1 MFEAP
6 AFAFA
11 LIAICAVA
19 QGLYRMAGELYVVD
33 AIVIAQ
39 TVMTAIGFAEIRACT
54 HGAARQLATLAILGG
69 IVVVAMMV
77 VRNAD
82 RDAIDIDVFLWIS
95 FVASSVVTVALVV
108 AAGHIALAITTIVA
122 QLVAHPVPALVE
134 WRALDWRILGLA
146 TWGVIALRVVLAML
160 ATRGRRAPARRW
172 PFGPVAIGAVLV
184 AIAQLV
190 PGIAVDVVAWLVLA
204 IAAWRLA
211 RVVAAPLALAASGIA
226 WVAAGLAAMDRYW
239 YIDAYVDRGALALAL
254 VAIAIAARLRMRRFI
269 AGAIVVAALVPGAIL
284 FDDVLARACIGAA
297 ALITAIVTIRGGRM
311 ISAMPGEP
319 TVEEV
324 FA

>member
-6 AFAFA
+6 AFAFV
-11 LIAICAVA
+11 LIAIAVVA
-19 QGLYRMAGELYVVD
+19 QGFYRIAGELYVVD
-33 AIVIAQ
+33 AILIAQ
-39 TVMTAIGFAEIRACT
+39 TAMVAIGFAEVRART
-54 HGAARQLATLAILGG
+54 HGAARLLATLAILGG

-95 FVASSVVTVALVV
+95 FVASSVATVALVV
-108 AAGHIALAITTIVA
+108 AAGRRHIALAIAMVLA
-122 QLVAHPVPALVE
+122 QLAAHPVPALVE
-134 WRALDWRILGLA
+134 WQFRALDWRILGLA

-160 ATRGRRAPARRW
+160 ATRGRRAPARRR

-190 PGIAVDVVAWLVLA
+190 PGIAVDLVAWLVFA

-226 WVAAGLAAMDRYW
+226 WVAAVLAAVDRY
-239 YIDAYVDRGALALAL
+239 
-254 VAIAIAARLRMRRFI
+254 
-269 AGAIVVAALVPGAIL
+269 
-284 FDDVLARACIGAA
+284 
-297 ALITAIVTIRGGRM
+297 
-311 ISAMPGEP
+311 
-319 TVEEV
+319 
-324 FA
+324 